1 MKEQIDILKKQAEIT
16 NLRLDNIGR
25 IIKLHQERVNLLS
38 EAVKL
43 LSTQMHSRLDSD
55 VKKDE
60 EINVD
65 IGPE

>member
-1 MKEQIDILKKQAEIT
+1 MQDQIDILKKQREIT

-25 IIKLHQERVNLLS
+25 IINLHQERVNLLS

-43 LSTQMHSRLDSD
+43 LSTQMHSHLDID
-55 VKKDE
+55 IKKDE